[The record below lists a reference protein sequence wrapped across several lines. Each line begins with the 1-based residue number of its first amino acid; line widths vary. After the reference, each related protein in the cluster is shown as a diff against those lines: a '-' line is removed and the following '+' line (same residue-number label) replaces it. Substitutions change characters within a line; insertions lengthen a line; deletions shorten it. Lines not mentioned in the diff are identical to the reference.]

1 MGLKLL
7 KRFDEK
13 CIFLMLKPIYKNI
26 YDIHRLLTQLGVKV
40 VFYYL
45 FTLLCFLINP
55 KKDEYLEISV
65 VLLFI
70 F

>member
-1 MGLKLL
+1 
-7 KRFDEK
+7 
-13 CIFLMLKPIYKNI
+13 MLEPIYKNI